1 MKKIKVKFNDIDT
14 KLIKSPGC
22 YKIASPGDIIEVDQK
37 EFDRKLKNWKNLNG
51 ENIYIPVEE
60 QKKEVKK
67 EEPTE
72 ETKTE

>member
-22 YKIASPGDIIEVDQK
+22 YKIASRGDIIEVDQK

-60 QKKEVKK
+60 QKKKIKK